1 MDEKKRV
8 QHINE
13 LFGDLRQFAGISET
27 LLFQLA
33 HPLTGPAQVKA
44 RLFACMR
51 DVRTCPRRVE
61 VLARILL
68 VLARLCRRGIWR
80 KNLDVPI
87 KCQKCG
93 K

>member
-1 MDEKKRV
+1 MCDKKRIQYV
-8 QHINE
+8 ND
-13 LFGDLRQFAGISET
+13 LFGDLRQFAGISEA
-27 LLFQLA
+27 LLFELA
-33 HPLTGPAQVKA
+33 YPLTGPTQVHV

-68 VLARLCRRGIWR
+68 VLARLCRRGMWR

-87 KCQKCG
+87 ECPKCVR
-93 K
+93 